1 MNFCTRFYVVVSLF
15 ATDSKLLIE
24 TKMKTALKMER
35 YLMYQSI
42 WNEYIINTGALGT
55 LTDVY
60 LHLKLHC
67 TDNHIWH
74 I

>member
-1 MNFCTRFYVVVSLF
+1 
-15 ATDSKLLIE
+15 
-24 TKMKTALKMER
+24 MKIALKIDR
-35 YLMYQSI
+35 YFMYQSI
-42 WNEYIINTGALGT
+42 WNEYKINTGTCGT

-67 TDNHIWH
+67 TDNHIDIH